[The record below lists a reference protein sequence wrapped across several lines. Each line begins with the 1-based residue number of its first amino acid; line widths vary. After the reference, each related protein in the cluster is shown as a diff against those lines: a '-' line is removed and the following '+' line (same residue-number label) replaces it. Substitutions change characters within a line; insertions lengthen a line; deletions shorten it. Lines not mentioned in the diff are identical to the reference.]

1 MIFPENS
8 GGREPA
14 DSRFSAVRQ
23 EQGCQD
29 MTAAKGEDGNA
40 AVPTGKDSFIPSDR
54 TEAYYQSRPCKAL
67 VGLAAAILDAYL
79 AEHSGR
85 A

>member
-1 MIFPENS
+1 VIFPDNS

-40 AVPTGKDSFIPSDR
+40 AVPGTSGPGGNGKGQLH
-54 TEAYYQSRPCKAL
+54 T
-67 VGLAAAILDAYL
+67 V
-79 AEHSGR
+79 
-85 A
+85 

>member
-1 MIFPENS
+1 
-8 GGREPA
+8 
-14 DSRFSAVRQ
+14 
-23 EQGCQD
+23 
-29 MTAAKGEDGNA
+29 MTAAKGEDGSSCCAGNFWAWGNGNA
-40 AVPTGKDSFIPSDR
+40 DSFIPSDR